1 MRARGIVVASP
12 RTLYPAARN
21 MLSRMNRTFSGIDLA
36 ADPAKTGTATI
47 QETPAGLTLIDAT
60 ASATD
65 AILIELVTGA
75 ELTGVDVP
83 VGWPRAFREFVCAH
97 ADQRMAAPATYGPD
111 ERRRLVNRFTD
122 LEVRRNA
129 GVTPLPVAAERI
141 AHPALRWAGVESRLR
156 AAGANVDRAGRGRV
170 AEVYPAAALK
180 QWGLRHRGYK
190 GADAAGRGAR
200 EKIAAGLTER
210 FELDWAG
217 REAGVVD
224 NADCLDA
231 VIAALVAREVR
242 AGRCIAPPSDQAE
255 LVAEEGWVWVPRPS
269 A

>member
-1 MRARGIVVASP
+1 MHRV
-12 RTLYPAARN
+12 
-21 MLSRMNRTFSGIDLA
+21 
-36 ADPAKTGTATI
+36 
-47 QETPAGLTLIDAT
+47 DA
-60 ASATD
+60 
-65 AILIELVTGA
+65 
-75 ELTGVDVP
+75 
-83 VGWPRAFREFVCAH
+83 
-97 ADQRMAAPATYGPD
+97 
-111 ERRRLVNRFTD
+111 
-122 LEVRRNA
+122 
-129 GVTPLPVAAERI
+129 
-141 AHPALRWAGVESRLR
+141 
-156 AAGANVDRAGRGRV
+156 
-170 AEVYPAAALK
+170 AAALS

-200 EKIAAGLTER
+200 EEIAAGLTER

-217 REAGVVD
+217 REAGVTD